1 MRLKNFQCNECDY
14 GNPKLSTL
22 KDHYKTNHWNK
33 KITNYLVNVNKQKLT
48 SGQNVSKEPNSGQN
62 ATKSF
67 IPEKDVELK
76 NFPEEE
82 EYVQKEPEQIPK
94 SISSDNPQNFD
105 KELSSILVKNKEE
118 NSKEHQIDDNDSEKS
133 IPNEDDIELLKPAE
147 DSPEEIKRQ
156 DFENSRQSTTTI
168 VEEIV
173 TDNLTEKPEPP
184 EEIMN
189 EDLLENPRQNTS
201 IVLEENVTTE
211 NLTEKVEMKNEIQ
224 GQKPCTVQNDT
235 DTKSTKDE
243 KETNVNKELRENVNK
258 EITSGQNDDEKKI
271 VEENTEI
278 NEDAASTVSKVTY
291 IWVLTQF

>member
-1 MRLKNFQCNECDY
+1 M
-14 GNPKLSTL
+14 
-22 KDHYKTNHWNK
+22 
-33 KITNYLVNVNKQKLT
+33 
-48 SGQNVSKEPNSGQN
+48 
-62 ATKSF
+62 
-67 IPEKDVELK
+67 
-76 NFPEEE
+76 
-82 EYVQKEPEQIPK
+82 
-94 SISSDNPQNFD
+94 
-105 KELSSILVKNKEE
+105 VKNKEE

-133 IPNEDDIELLKPAE
+133 IPNEDDIELLKPVE

-271 VEENTEI
+271 EEENTKI

>member
-48 SGQNVSKEPNSGQN
+48 SGQNVSKDPNSGQI

-82 EYVQKEPEQIPK
+82 EDVQKEPEQIPK

-184 EEIMN
+184 DEIMN

-211 NLTEKVEMKNEIQ
+211 NLTEKVEMKNEIE
-224 GQKPCTVQNDT
+224 GEKPCTVQN
-235 DTKSTKDE
+235 
-243 KETNVNKELRENVNK
+243 VNKDLSENVNK

-271 VEENTEI
+271 EEENTEI

-291 IWVLTQF
+291 ILTQF